1 MTKEELIAKLEVITG
16 DKERD
21 HLVADALLLEFIN
34 EPKVTKAFEAAEKWY
49 S

>member
-34 EPKVTKAFEAAEKWY
+34 EPEVAEAFDSVGKWY
-49 S
+49 A